1 MSANDW
7 ELVVGLEV
15 HVQLKTTTKIFCGC
29 LTSFGE
35 APNTNTCPV
44 CLGLPGA
51 LPVLNAHAVTLAVRA
66 SLALGCE
73 IQPRSVF
80 ARKNY
85 FYPDLPKGYQISQFD
100 RPLALGGWLPA
111 GEGRRIGITRVHME
125 EDAGKSIHDRFAG
138 WSAIDLN
145 RAGTPLIEIVSEPD
159 LRSGAE
165 AREYLLRL
173 KEILEYTDVSDANME
188 EGSLRVDA
196 NVSIRPRGDATLG
209 TKTEIKNM
217 NSFAAAERAI
227 EVEFARQVRLREAG
241 ERVVSQTLLWDGAA
255 NTVRPQRSKEE
266 SHDYRYFPDPDLP
279 PLDLD
284 PSWIEAQ
291 RATLPE
297 LPAARRARL
306 VSQHG
311 ISAAD
316 AAVLTGAAP
325 LADYFE
331 AVASAH
337 GDGRA
342 AATWVMG
349 DVLAWLNDRK
359 LEIRDVPLP
368 PAGLAGVLDLVRDGA
383 VSRTAARQVF
393 FAMMEERGAR
403 PALAVADAL
412 GLRQVSDDGALLGWV
427 DAVMADHPDEV
438 RRLRDGEQKLLGVLV
453 GQVMK
458 RSGGRADPKR
468 VNQLL
473 RERLG

>member
-1 MSANDW
+1 
-7 ELVVGLEV
+7 
-15 HVQLKTTTKIFCGC
+15 
-29 LTSFGE
+29 
-35 APNTNTCPV
+35 
-44 CLGLPGA
+44 
-51 LPVLNAHAVTLAVRA
+51 VLNGRAVSLAARA
-66 SLALGCE
+66 ALALGCSV
-73 IQPRSVF
+73 QARSVF

-100 RPLALGGWLPA
+100 RPLALGGWLPV

-196 NVSIRPRGDATLG
+196 NVSIRPRGEDTLG

-217 NSFAAAERAI
+217 NSFAATERAI
-227 EVEFARQVRLREAG
+227 DVEFQRQVRLREAG
-241 ERVVSQTLLWDGAA
+241 ERVISQTLLWDGAA

-284 PSWIEAQ
+284 ATWIEAR
-291 RATLPE
+291 RAELPE
-297 LPAARRARL
+297 LPAARRDRL
-306 VSQHG
+306 VAQHG
-311 ISAAD
+311 IPAAD
-316 AAVLTGAAP
+316 AGVLTGSAA

-331 AVASAH
+331 ALAAAH
-337 GDGRA
+337 GDGRVSS
-342 AATWVMG
+342 TWVMG
-349 DVLAWLNDRK
+349 DLLAWLNDRK
-359 LEIRDVPLP
+359 LGIREAPVAPASL
-368 PAGLAGVLDLVRDGA
+368 AGLLDLVRDGA
-383 VSRTAARQVF
+383 LSRTAARQVF
-393 FAMMEERGAR
+393 FAMMDEQGAR
-403 PALAVADAL
+403 PAAAVADAL
-412 GLRQVSDDGALLGWV
+412 GLRQVSDDGALIAWV

-473 RERLG
+473 RERSA